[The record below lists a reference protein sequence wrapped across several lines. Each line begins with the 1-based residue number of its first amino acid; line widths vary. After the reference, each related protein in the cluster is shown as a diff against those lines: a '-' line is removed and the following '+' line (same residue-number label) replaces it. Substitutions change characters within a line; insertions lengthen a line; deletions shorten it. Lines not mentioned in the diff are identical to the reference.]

1 VVSAVDVAPAAV
13 GSDLAVRLDKHDF
26 AEAVAWAARTLP
38 NRPTDPVLAGVRI
51 TARAGVVTIAAFDG
65 EVSGEVEI
73 SGDVASPG
81 AVLVSG
87 RLVSEISRLLP
98 AKPVDLAC
106 EGSRLVLTCG
116 SSRYVLPMMPVESYP
131 DLPVAPAETG
141 VLSAEV
147 FGHAISQVA
156 VAAGRDDMLTMLSG
170 IRIEISGD
178 KVVMAATDRFRLAV
192 RELAW
197 MPDVAVADAAV
208 IVPAK
213 ALADAAKNLPAGSE
227 VHLCLGDAEE
237 FGSKRLLGLL
247 SGTRRST
254 HRLLDTDFPKY
265 RQLLPVEYS
274 AMATLGVP
282 VLVEA
287 IKRVALVSA
296 RGAQHVQMQFTSDG
310 VLHLSAGGGDDGG
323 QAEEYLPVD
332 FTGEPLTIAFNA
344 GYLIDGLGALHCD
357 KVTFGFTTAVRPAVL
372 RPASDDA
379 AAGPGPFAAGPT
391 DYLYLLMPVRI
402 PD

>member
-1 VVSAVDVAPAAV
+1 
-13 GSDLAVRLDKHDF
+13 
-26 AEAVAWAARTLP
+26 
-38 NRPTDPVLAGVRI
+38 
-51 TARAGVVTIAAFDG
+51 
-65 EVSGEVEI
+65 
-73 SGDVASPG
+73 
-81 AVLVSG
+81 
-87 RLVSEISRLLP
+87 
-98 AKPVDLAC
+98 
-106 EGSRLVLTCG
+106 
-116 SSRYVLPMMPVESYP
+116 
-131 DLPVAPAETG
+131 
-141 VLSAEV
+141 
-147 FGHAISQVA
+147 
-156 VAAGRDDMLTMLSG
+156 
-170 IRIEISGD
+170 
-178 KVVMAATDRFRLAV
+178 
-192 RELAW
+192 
-197 MPDVAVADAAV
+197 V

-213 ALADAAKNLPAGSE
+213 ALAEAAKNLPAGSE
-227 VHLCLGDAEE
+227 VHLCLGNAEE
-237 FGSKRLLGLL
+237 VGSMRLLGLH

-274 AMATLGVP
+274 AVATLGVP
-282 VLVEA
+282 MLVEA

-296 RGAQHVQMQFTSDG
+296 RGAQQVQMQFSSDG

-323 QAEEYLPVD
+323 QAEEDLPVE